1 MNSVRK
7 LIPFVLRFLRDD
19 RAQALTEYVVLML
32 VVSTVCFWLYYPH
45 NGIFY
50 AFRVRYDLTALVLS
64 LPGP

>member
-1 MNSVRK
+1 MNNVRGF
-7 LIPFVLRFLRDD
+7 IRFFLRFLRDD

-32 VVSTVCFWLYYPH
+32 AVCTVCFWLYYPH

-50 AFRVRYDLTALVLS
+50 AFRLRYDLTALVLS